1 METLVTH
8 AKAIEKHQYGVR
20 KTVFRYSVSERKF
33 VKTNFLPNE
42 AKYTLSYKSLISYF
56 SSSHAKIA
64 VCPGDNERNSL
75 SLVRLMKSSTFDL
88 GLNLLEVRV
97 ENQFLCKETKNS
109 FSGLRQESSF

>member
-1 METLVTH
+1 METLATQ
-8 AKAIEKHQYGVR
+8 AKAI
-20 KTVFRYSVSERKF
+20 
-33 VKTNFLPNE
+33 

-75 SLVRLMKSSTFDL
+75 SLVRLMKSSTFGL

-109 FSGLRQESSF
+109 FSGLRQESSFRFFQRNAPIVIKMLFYSLP